1 VSPSSRI
8 YRDSHWAEVRF
19 YPPNEADDLSL
30 FQPLPVFCSPSSFTE
45 LGDTMNTH
53 IIAIANQKGGVA
65 KTTSTI
71 ALGGLLAEDQPCLV
85 IDLDPQGNLT
95 TGLGC
100 EIQDSQLTTYEVITK
115 RCALKDAIVK
125 TNSGLHL
132 VPSDIS
138 LAQGDRELLSTF
150 EAHYFLRDQLETVSK
165 DFPFILIDCPPSLG
179 ILTYSALVAA
189 TDILIPAQC
198 EFFSMKGI
206 EQLMETI
213 AAVQARANPD
223 LNILGILPT
232 MAQKTA
238 MTDDTISNL
247 KALSKETDIQV
258 FDIVPRS
265 INFAYSNLAGQPIH
279 IFASREKKLIKPYKQ
294 IATQLLRLVEA

>member
-1 VSPSSRI
+1 MT
-8 YRDSHWAEVRF
+8 
-19 YPPNEADDLSL
+19 DLYSKHYS
-30 FQPLPVFCSPSSFTE
+30 VFCSSSRFTD

-100 EIQDSQLTTYEVITK
+100 EIQDGQLTTYEVITK
-115 RCALKDAIVK
+115 RCAIKDAIIE
-125 TNSGLHL
+125 TNAGLHMI
-132 VPSDIS
+132 PADIS

-150 EAHYFLRDQLETVSK
+150 EAHYFLRDQLETLGNN
-165 DFPFILIDCPPSLG
+165 FPFILIDCPPSLG

-238 MTDDTISNL
+238 MTDDTILNL
-247 KALSKETDIQV
+247 KALSKETGIPV
-258 FDIVPRS
+258 FEVVPRS

-279 IFASREKKLIKPYKQ
+279 LFASREKKLIKPYKQ

>member
-1 VSPSSRI
+1 
-8 YRDSHWAEVRF
+8 
-19 YPPNEADDLSL
+19 
-30 FQPLPVFCSPSSFTE
+30 
-45 LGDTMNTH
+45 MNTL

-100 EIQDSQLTTYEVITK
+100 EIHDGQLTTYEVITK
-115 RCALKDAIVK
+115 RCAIKDAIVE

-132 VPSDIS
+132 IPSDIS

-150 EAHYFLRDQLETVSK
+150 EAHYFLRDQIETLGNT
-165 DFPFILIDCPPSLG
+165 FPFILVDCPPSLG

-213 AAVQARANPD
+213 AAVQVRANPD

-247 KALSKETDIQV
+247 KALSKETRIPI
-258 FDIVPRS
+258 FEMVPRS